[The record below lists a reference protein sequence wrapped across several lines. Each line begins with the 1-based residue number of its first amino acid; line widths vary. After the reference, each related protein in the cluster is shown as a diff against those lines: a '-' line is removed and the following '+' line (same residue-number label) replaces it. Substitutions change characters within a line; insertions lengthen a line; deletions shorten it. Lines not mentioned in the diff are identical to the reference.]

1 MPLRLY
7 NTLTKRLE
15 DFAPRDP
22 SDITF
27 YSCGPTVYDDA
38 HIGNFRSFLAADL
51 LRRWIES
58 PLCEIGGHRGP
69 RRVTHVM
76 NITDVGHMTDDDNA
90 DGGGEDKMDAAAK
103 RLEAQKAEAKKSG
116 KSHTTADLD
125 PSDPYQIARFYESR
139 FREDA
144 RKLGLKLALEAEKD
158 PTLMPR
164 ATESVPGMIAL
175 IARLI
180 EKGNAYVVGESGSR
194 VVYFRVKSFPDYG
207 RLSGNTLD
215 RLKEGEGGRINAE
228 HQGQKEHPADF
239 LLWKEDARHKMKWDS
254 PWGTGY
260 PGWHIECSVMSAA
273 RLCTNASD
281 RASRVSERSQAPSS
295 SSTNLGLTPEALQA
309 LTIPNASPIIDLHSG
324 GEDNIFPHHECELAQ
339 SCSAFN
345 QSAAGATYAA
355 MWFHARFLMVEGT
368 KMSKSKGNFFTAR
381 DLFAKGIEPA
391 ALRLELIK
399 THYRSNAN
407 FTMQG
412 LTDSQRMI
420 DRWRR
425 VAESSKPQS
434 SNHQMEV
441 RDLPVL
447 REFAQALHDDLNIAG
462 AIAAVNSWVGSI
474 TTPTAEDAAVMRLL
488 DNVLGVLTLERP
500 QAAQSDIGIFLPGT
514 TPDPVVIAKL
524 EDRRAARA
532 AKDFKKSDQIRDELL
547 VLGYAIKDVAGGKVE
562 VSRALKPV

>member
-1 MPLRLY
+1 
-7 NTLTKRLE
+7 
-15 DFAPRDP
+15 
-22 SDITF
+22 
-27 YSCGPTVYDDA
+27 
-38 HIGNFRSFLAADL
+38 
-51 LRRWIES
+51 
-58 PLCEIGGHRGP
+58 
-69 RRVTHVM
+69 
-76 NITDVGHMTDDDNA
+76 
-90 DGGGEDKMDAAAK
+90 
-103 RLEAQKAEAKKSG
+103 
-116 KSHTTADLD
+116 
-125 PSDPYQIARFYESR
+125 
-139 FREDA
+139 
-144 RKLGLKLALEAEKD
+144 
-158 PTLMPR
+158 MPR
-164 ATESVPGMIAL
+164 ATESVQGMIAL

-180 EKGNAYVVGESGSR
+180 EKGNAYAVGEPGSR

-239 LLWKEDARHKMKWDS
+239 LLWKEDSRHKMKWDS

-273 RLCTNASD
+273 RLCASSD
-281 RASRVSERSQAPSS
+281 RASRASERSVTSS
-295 SSTNLGLTPEALQA
+295 NVSDLGLTPEALHA
-309 LTIPNASPIIDLHSG
+309 LTIPNAAPIIDLHSG
-324 GEDNIFPHHECELAQ
+324 GEDNIFPHHECEIAQ
-339 SCSAFN
+339 SCCAFN
-345 QSAAGATYAA
+345 QSPAGAPYAA
-355 MWFHARFLMVEGT
+355 MWFHPRFLMVEGT

-412 LTDSQRMI
+412 LTDSQRMV

-425 VAESSKPQS
+425 IAESSKQQS
-434 SNHQMEV
+434 SKPQIQNF
-441 RDLPVL
+441 DAPVL
-447 REFAQALHDDLNIAG
+447 RDFAQSLHDDLNIAG

-474 TTPTAEDAAVMRLL
+474 TTPMPEDAAIMRLL
-488 DNVLGVLTLERP
+488 DQVLGVLDLERP
-500 QAAQSDIGIFLPGT
+500 QAAQSEIGIFLPGT

-547 VLGYAIKDVAGGKVE
+547 ALGYAIKDVAGGKVE
-562 VSRALKPV
+562 VSRAKS